1 MKAVTA
7 VESTQTKRVVVDYA
21 KLADLY
27 NSSVIGGGVE
37 LENISNI
44 TLFRKRLEARG
55 ITSGTDFEAFTKD
68 GKTVVKRLSETKM
81 SRG

>member
-7 VESTQTKRVVVDYA
+7 VESKKTKRVVVDYA

-27 NSSVIGGGVE
+27 NSSIVGGGVE

-44 TLFRKRLEARG
+44 TLFRKRLENRG
-55 ITSGTDFEAFTKD
+55 VASEVDFEAFTKD
-68 GKTVVKRLSETKM
+68 GKTVVKRLSETQM